1 MIARCVTGMSPA
13 ADCFLQREDDTC
25 AGNIIHPPMKN
36 TLLRILA
43 ATTLLSA
50 AASAETKI
58 TVKGSDT
65 MVILAQKWAETYMA
79 ANKDVTIQVT
89 GGGTGTGFAALQN
102 KTTDLCNAS
111 RPIKSEEVLNCI
123 KAFKKKPSEHAVALD
138 GISVYVSESNPMK
151 ELSVAQLESIFT
163 GKVTNWKDVGG
174 PDAPITV
181 YSRENSSGTYE
192 FFKEHVL
199 KKKDFVASAQT
210 MPGTA
215 AVLQAVAKDKNGI
228 GYGGAAYGAG
238 AKHLLVKKDD
248 SSPGVEP
255 SEATVQSGEYP
266 ISRSLYIYVN
276 PSLEQGEIAK
286 YLAWLK
292 SDEGQAVVK
301 GVGYFPLK
309 K

>member
-1 MIARCVTGMSPA
+1 
-13 ADCFLQREDDTC
+13 
-25 AGNIIHPPMKN
+25 MKN
-36 TLLRILA
+36 TILRLLA
-43 ATTLLSA
+43 AAALISSA
-50 AASAETKI
+50 ANADTKI

-102 KTTDLCNAS
+102 NTTDLCNAS

-123 KAFKKKPSEHAVALD
+123 KAFKKKPAEHVVALD
-138 GISVYVSESNPMK
+138 GISIYVSAENPVK
-151 ELSVAQLESIFT
+151 ELSLAQLESIFT
-163 GKVTNWKDVGG
+163 GKVTNWKDLGG
-174 PDAPITV
+174 ADAPITV

-199 KKKDFVASAQT
+199 KKKDFLASAQT

-238 AKHLLVKKDD
+238 AKHLGVKSDAA
-248 SSPGVEP
+248 SPAVEP

-266 ISRSLYIYVN
+266 ISRSLFIYVN
-276 PSLEQGEIAK
+276 PAIEQGEIAK

-292 SDEGQAVVK
+292 SDEGQSVVK